1 MIKYEIFDLLTKS
14 RKMDIIGGNDLFFL
28 FIDTLQCYRLNYKE
42 LMDDG
47 TIKERMDRCILML
60 EDSYKIMK
68 SLINMSYES
77 GKFVFK
83 INRFGVERY

>member
-1 MIKYEIFDLLTKS
+1 MRYLIY
-14 RKMDIIGGNDLFFL
+14 
-28 FIDTLQCYRLNYKE
+28 LQNYKE

-47 TIKERMDRCILML
+47 TIKERMHRCILML

>member
-1 MIKYEIFDLLTKS
+1 
-14 RKMDIIGGNDLFFL
+14 
-28 FIDTLQCYRLNYKE
+28 
-42 LMDDG
+42 MDDG
-47 TIKERMDRCILML
+47 TIKERMDRCILMI